1 MGYRLKKLVIHNF
14 KLFSHV
20 EIKIGENNL
29 VMLDGPNGYGKTS
42 IFDALEYLFT
52 GDVKRISDNKVCK
65 TNISFEEDCLIK
77 NPSDGTQTY
86 VAGIFDEEEKYK
98 IKRKLLEGTG
108 FENNPS
114 KINSRTKTTLVWD
127 GKTVCD
133 DTDVEEA
140 NRAISL
146 CLGKGILDYY
156 LQFYYVSQ
164 EGRLQFLSKSEEN
177 RNAELQKLFGIEEE
191 EENYQKV
198 DKTLKAFQNLKK
210 RYSRELETKK
220 QEVKNIEKEMEG
232 IDKESQVTYKDLI
245 ADKELNYPLWNQ
257 EHLRIKSKDKLSE
270 MAERVHAAGY
280 FSREIE
286 LYKNEEKNN
295 WIEDKIKDKE
305 TLKKFLYLKGHS
317 EELDSLKTE
326 MEQYHEILKI
336 LESAERE
343 EGGVDYE
350 KYNYKRLKEILSLQV
365 DLQEVTRIKNEIK
378 DCRKNVKAEDTA
390 RDKITRLQ
398 ERLKKEWEAWQDS
411 NYKGLPDNQC
421 PLCGQPYENKE
432 ALMQTLDTCRTALES
447 GKEDSQK
454 QVDQNI
460 DGLKK
465 VYDLYCKIPIEE
477 YLAKHKCYGSDIC
490 KELYEDWDKIS
501 RGYRSFI
508 EESEEYGISN
518 KYTITE
524 EDFEKADEIAEEFV
538 VWLKGLKSI
547 LSDEYYDHKEK
558 YRYDNVLSLDYQ
570 NCKEKVKVITEEEEK
585 AKIRYM
591 EQEYYGGRQKE
602 LEAKE
607 TEQRTLEDR
616 VKKLTSVEDNLKN
629 LRAKVKKEIGDY
641 KSELVNQ
648 LKIPFYLYSGRIL
661 QNYPGGLGIWM
672 QEVKDGKIRFAAERR
687 KEHDVLYTL
696 SSGQLSAVA
705 IAIALTLNKTY
716 AQQSLKCM
724 FIDDPIQTM
733 DELNIASF
741 VEVLRTDFTEYQF
754 ILSTHEDDFSDYI
767 RYKFDRYG
775 LSNCSVE
782 VQTLDKRTEMK
793 SNMV

>member
-1 MGYRLKKLVIHNF
+1 MGYCLKKLVIHNF

-20 EIKIGENNL
+20 EINIGTNNL

-52 GDVKRISDNKVCK
+52 GDVKRISENKVCK
-65 TNISFEEDCLIK
+65 TNITFEEDCLIK

-86 VAGIFDEEEKYK
+86 VTGVFDEAEKFK
-98 IKRKLLEGTG
+98 ITRILLVGKG
-108 FENNPS
+108 VENNPS
-114 KINSRTKTTLVWD
+114 KIKLRTKTTLVWD
-127 GKTVCD
+127 GETVCD

-146 CLGKGILDYY
+146 CLGKGILDHY

-177 RNAELQKLFGIEEE
+177 RNAELQKLFGIEKE

-198 DKTLKAFQNLKK
+198 DKTLKVFQNLKNK
-210 RYSRELETKK
+210 YSGEFETKK
-220 QEVKNIEKEMEG
+220 QEVKNIQKEMEG

-245 ADKELNYPLWNQ
+245 ADKGINYPLWNQ
-257 EHLRIKSKDKLSE
+257 VHPRIENKDKLLE

-280 FSREIE
+280 FSREIGV
-286 LYKNEEKNN
+286 YRKDKKNT
-295 WIEDKIKDKE
+295 WIEDKIKEKE
-305 TLKKFLYLKGHS
+305 TLKKYLYLNGHS

-326 MEQYHEILKI
+326 MEQYYEILKI
-336 LESAERE
+336 LEAAERE

-350 KYNYKRLKEILSLQV
+350 KYNYKRLKEILNLQV
-365 DLQEVTRIKNEIK
+365 DLEEVTRIKNEIR
-378 DCRKNVKAEDTA
+378 DCRKNVKDEDAA
-390 RDKITRLQ
+390 RDRITRLQ
-398 ERLKKEWEAWQDS
+398 KNIKKEWQAWQD
-411 NYKGLPDNQC
+411 NDYKGLPDNQC
-421 PLCGQPYENKE
+421 PLCGHPYKNKDV
-432 ALMQTLDTCRTALES
+432 LMQTLDSCRTALER

-454 QVDQNI
+454 QVEQNI
-460 DGLKK
+460 NSLEEM
-465 VYDLYCKIPIEE
+465 YDLHCKIPIEE
-477 YLAKHKCYGSDIC
+477 YLAKYKYYGSDIC
-490 KELYEDWDKIS
+490 KELYEDWDKLS
-501 RGYRSFI
+501 RGYWSFI

-524 EDFEKADEIAEEFV
+524 EDFDKADEIAEEFI
-538 VWLKGLKSI
+538 VWMKELKSV
-547 LSDEYYDHKEK
+547 LSGEYYDHKEK
-558 YRYDNVLSLDYQ
+558 YQYDNVLLLDYQ
-570 NCKEKVKVITEEEEK
+570 NSREKVKVITEEEEE
-585 AKIRYM
+585 AKIRYI
-591 EQEYYGGRQKE
+591 EQEYYGGKQKE
-602 LEAKE
+602 LKAKKE
-607 TEQRTLEDR
+607 EQKILEER
-616 VKKLTSVEDNLKN
+616 VEKLTSVEDNLKK
-629 LRAKVKKEIGDY
+629 LRDKVKKIINGY

-648 LKIPFYLYSGRIL
+648 LKIPFYLYTGRIL

-672 QEVKDGKIRFAAERR
+672 QEVKGGKIRFATERR

-767 RYKFDRYG
+767 RYKFERYG

-782 VQTLDKRTEMK
+782 VQALDKGK
-793 SNMV
+793 K

>member
-14 KLFSHV
+14 KLFSHT
-20 EIKIGENNL
+20 EINIGTTKL

-52 GDVKRISDNKVCK
+52 GDVKRISESKVCK

-86 VAGIFDEEEKYK
+86 VEGVFEEAEKFK
-98 IKRKLLEGTG
+98 IIRKLSEGKG
-108 FENNPS
+108 AENNPS
-114 KINSRTKTTLVWD
+114 KIKSRTKTTLVWNEE
-127 GKTVCD
+127 TVCD
-133 DTDVEEA
+133 DANVDEA
-140 NRAISL
+140 NKEISL
-146 CLGKGILDYY
+146 RLGKGILDHY

-177 RNAELQKLFGIEEE
+177 RNSELQKLFGIDKE

-198 DKTLKAFQNLKK
+198 KDTLKVFQNLKK
-210 RYSRELETKK
+210 KYSGEFETKK

-245 ADKELNYPLWNQ
+245 ADNELKYPLWNQ
-257 EHLRIKSKDKLSE
+257 EHPRIENKDKLLE
-270 MAERVHAAGY
+270 MAERVRAAGY
-280 FSREIE
+280 FSREIG
-286 LYKNEEKNN
+286 LYRKDKKNN

-305 TLKKFLYLKGHS
+305 TLKKFLYLNGHS

-326 MEQYHEILKI
+326 LEQYHEILKI
-336 LESAERE
+336 LGAAERE
-343 EGGVDYE
+343 EGGGDYE
-350 KYNYKRLKEILSLQV
+350 KYNYKRLKEILNLQV
-365 DLQEVTRIKNEIK
+365 DLEEVTRIKNEIK

-398 ERLKKEWEAWQDS
+398 DQLKKEWEAWQDS
-411 NYKGLPDNQC
+411 EYKGLPDNQC

-432 ALMQTLDTCRTALES
+432 ALMQTLDSCRTALES

-460 DGLKK
+460 NSLKE
-465 VYDLYCKIPIEE
+465 VYDLHCKIPIEE
-477 YLAKHKCYGSDIC
+477 YLAKYKYHGSDIS
-490 KELYEDWDKIS
+490 KELYADWDKIS

-524 EDFEKADEIAEEFV
+524 EDFDKADEIAEEFT
-538 VWLKGLKSI
+538 VWLKELKSV

-558 YRYDNVLSLDYQ
+558 YQYDNILSLDYQ
-570 NCKEKVKVITEEEEK
+570 NSREKVKVITEEEVE
-585 AKIRYM
+585 AKIRYI

-602 LEAKE
+602 LEVKKE
-607 TEQRTLEDR
+607 EQKTLEER
-616 VKKLTSVEDNLKN
+616 VKKLTSVEGNLKN
-629 LRAKVKKEIGDY
+629 LQDKVKQIINDY

-672 QEVKDGKIRFAAERR
+672 QEVKGGKIRFATERR

-767 RYKFDRYG
+767 RYKFERYG
-775 LSNCSVE
+775 LSNCSID
-782 VQTLDKRTEMK
+782 VQTM
-793 SNMV
+793 

>member
-14 KLFSHV
+14 KLFSHI
-20 EIKIGENNL
+20 EINIDENNL

-52 GDVKRISDNKVCK
+52 GDVKRISENKVCK

-86 VAGIFDEEEKYK
+86 VTGVFDEAEKFK
-98 IKRKLLEGTG
+98 IIRKLSEGKG
-108 FENNPS
+108 AENNPS
-114 KINSRTKTTLVWD
+114 KIKSRTKTTLVWNEE
-127 GKTVCD
+127 TVCD
-133 DTDVEEA
+133 DANVDEA
-140 NRAISL
+140 NKEISL
-146 CLGKGILDYY
+146 RLGKGILDHY

-177 RNAELQKLFGIEEE
+177 RNSELQKLFGIDKE

-198 DKTLKAFQNLKK
+198 KDTLKVFQNLKK
-210 RYSRELETKK
+210 KYSGEFETKK

-245 ADKELNYPLWNQ
+245 ADNELKYPLWNQ
-257 EHLRIKSKDKLSE
+257 EHPRIENKDKLLE
-270 MAERVHAAGY
+270 MAERVRAAGY
-280 FSREIE
+280 FSREIG
-286 LYKNEEKNN
+286 LYRKDKKNN

-305 TLKKFLYLKGHS
+305 TLKKFLYLNGHS

-326 MEQYHEILKI
+326 LEQYHEILKI
-336 LESAERE
+336 LEAAERE
-343 EGGVDYE
+343 AGGGDYE
-350 KYNYKRLKEILSLQV
+350 KYNYKRLKEILNLQV
-365 DLQEVTRIKNEIK
+365 DLEEVTRIKNEIK

-398 ERLKKEWEAWQDS
+398 EQLKKEWEAWQDS
-411 NYKGLPDNQC
+411 EYKGLPDNQC
-421 PLCGQPYENKE
+421 PLCGHPYKNKDV
-432 ALMQTLDTCRTALES
+432 LMQTLDTCRAALES

-460 DGLKK
+460 NSLKE
-465 VYDLYCKIPIEE
+465 VYDLHCKIPIEE
-477 YLAKHKCYGSDIC
+477 YLAKYKYHGSDIC
-490 KELYEDWDKIS
+490 KELYKDWDKIS

-524 EDFEKADEIAEEFV
+524 EDFDKADEIAEEFV
-538 VWLKGLKSI
+538 VWLKGLKSV

-558 YRYDNVLSLDYQ
+558 YQYDNILSLDYQ
-570 NCKEKVKVITEEEEK
+570 NSREKVKVITEEEVE
-585 AKIRYM
+585 AKIRYV

-602 LEAKE
+602 LEVKKE
-607 TEQRTLEDR
+607 EQRTLEER
-616 VKKLTSVEDNLKN
+616 VKKLAAVEEHLKK
-629 LRAKVKKEIGDY
+629 LRANVKKYIDDY

-672 QEVKDGKIRFAAERR
+672 QEVKGGKIRFATERR

-716 AQQSLKCM
+716 AQQNLKCM

-782 VQTLDKRTEMK
+782 VQTLDKGTIEK
-793 SNMV
+793 SIL

>member
-20 EIKIGENNL
+20 EINIGENNL

-52 GDVKRISDNKVCK
+52 GDVKRISENKVCK
-65 TNISFEEDCLIK
+65 TNLTFAEDCLIK

-86 VAGIFDEEEKYK
+86 VAGIFDEKGKFK
-98 IKRKLLEGTG
+98 ITRKLSEGKG
-108 FENNPS
+108 VENNPS
-114 KINSRTKTTLVWD
+114 KIKSRTKTTLVWND
-127 GKTVCD
+127 EIVCD
-133 DTDVEEA
+133 DADVDEA
-140 NRAISL
+140 NRAISS
-146 CLGKGILDYY
+146 CLGKGILDHY
-156 LQFYYVSQ
+156 LQFHYVSQ
-164 EGRLQFLSKSEEN
+164 EDRLQFLSKSEDD
-177 RNAELQKLFGIEEE
+177 RNAELQKLFGIENE

-198 DKTLKAFQNLKK
+198 DKTLKVFRNLIKK
-210 RYSRELETKK
+210 YSGELETKE
-220 QEVKNIEKEMEG
+220 QEVKNIQKEMEG
-232 IDKESQVTYKDLI
+232 IDKESQVTYRDLI
-245 ADKELNYPLWNQ
+245 ADKELSYPLWNQ
-257 EHLRIKSKDKLSE
+257 AHPRIENKDKLSE

-280 FSREIE
+280 FSREID
-286 LYKNEEKNN
+286 LYREEEKNN

-305 TLKKFLYLKGHS
+305 ILKKFLYLNGHS
-317 EELDSLKTE
+317 EELDFLKTE
-326 MEQYHEILKI
+326 LQQYYEILKI

-350 KYNYKRLKEILSLQV
+350 KYNYNRLKEILNLQI
-365 DLQEVTRIKNEIK
+365 DLEEVTRIKNEIN
-378 DCRKNVKAEDTA
+378 DSRKNVKAEDTA

-411 NYKGLPDNQC
+411 DYKGLPDNQC

-432 ALMQTLDTCRTALES
+432 TLMQTLDTCRTAIES

-460 DGLKK
+460 DSLKE
-465 VYDLYCKIPIEE
+465 VYDLHCKIPIEE
-477 YLAKHKCYGSDIC
+477 YLEKHNCYRSDIC
-490 KELYEDWDKIS
+490 KELYGDWEKIL
-501 RGYRSFI
+501 RVYRSFI
-508 EESEEYGISN
+508 KSSEEYGISN
-518 KYTITE
+518 EYTITE
-524 EDFEKADEIAEEFV
+524 ENFEKAGEIVEGFV
-538 VWLKGLKSI
+538 VWLKGLKSV

-558 YRYDNVLSLDYQ
+558 YQYDNVLSLDYQ

-602 LEAKE
+602 LETKE
-607 TEQRTLEDR
+607 GEQRALKER
-616 VKKLTSVEDNLKN
+616 VDKLTSVEDGLKN
-629 LRAKVKKEIGDY
+629 LRAKVEKNIDDY

-672 QEVKDGKIRFAAERR
+672 QEVKGGKIRFAAERR

-775 LSNCSVE
+775 LPNCSIE
-782 VQTLDKRTEMK
+782 VQRLDEEA
-793 SNMV
+793 